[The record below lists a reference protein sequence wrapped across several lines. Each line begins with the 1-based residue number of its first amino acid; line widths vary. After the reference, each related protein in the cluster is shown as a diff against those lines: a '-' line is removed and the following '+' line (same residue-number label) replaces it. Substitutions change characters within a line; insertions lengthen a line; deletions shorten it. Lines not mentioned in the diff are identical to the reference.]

1 MKKPFLL
8 AVIVCLALFTSCEKQ
23 GVPHTGDLTG
33 NIYGIWQLT
42 QKSEAIQTSE
52 GVDKKDYDYTK
63 VHFYLALAEFPIPHA
78 IAKKGSF
85 TDLDLDDVDV
95 DGSTFTFNAEDNT
108 FSCNIMGLPLNG
120 NYKVGTGEKTVTM
133 TFGRTLKYLSMTGT
147 LESVSGG
154 FKMLF
159 PANKLLSFL
168 KKCASVAGQ
177 KNSEI
182 AAIASLAD
190 GYDTFKIGFTL
201 IKQ

>member
-1 MKKPFLL
+1 MKKTFLL
-8 AVIVCLALFTSCEKQ
+8 AVIACIALFTSCEKQ

-95 DGSTFTFNAEDNT
+95 DGSTFTFNAEQKKISFKKILWLTDELLTYSMLLSGTFDVLELTDNT
-108 FSCNIMGLPLNG
+108 FVIQQEEPLI
-120 NYKVGTGEKTVTM
+120 KRTVTY
-133 TFGRTLKYLSMTGT
+133 TYTKR
-147 LESVSGG
+147 
-154 FKMLF
+154 
-159 PANKLLSFL
+159 
-168 KKCASVAGQ
+168 Q
-177 KNSEI
+177 
-182 AAIASLAD
+182 
-190 GYDTFKIGFTL
+190 
-201 IKQ
+201 

>member
-95 DGSTFTFNAEDNT
+95 DGSTFTFNAEQKKISFKKILWLTDELLTYSMLLSGTFDLLELTDNT
-108 FSCNIMGLPLNG
+108 FVIQQEEPLI
-120 NYKVGTGEKTVTM
+120 KRTVTY
-133 TFGRTLKYLSMTGT
+133 TYTKR
-147 LESVSGG
+147 
-154 FKMLF
+154 
-159 PANKLLSFL
+159 
-168 KKCASVAGQ
+168 Q
-177 KNSEI
+177 
-182 AAIASLAD
+182 
-190 GYDTFKIGFTL
+190 
-201 IKQ
+201 

>member
-1 MKKPFLL
+1 MKKTFLL

-42 QKSEAIQTSE
+42 QKSEVIQTSE

-95 DGSTFTFNAEDNT
+95 DGSTFTFNAEQKKISFKKILWLTDELLTYSMLLSGTFDVLELTDNT
-108 FSCNIMGLPLNG
+108 FVIQQEEPLI
-120 NYKVGTGEKTVTM
+120 KRTVTY
-133 TFGRTLKYLSMTGT
+133 TYTKR
-147 LESVSGG
+147 
-154 FKMLF
+154 
-159 PANKLLSFL
+159 
-168 KKCASVAGQ
+168 Q
-177 KNSEI
+177 
-182 AAIASLAD
+182 
-190 GYDTFKIGFTL
+190 
-201 IKQ
+201 

>member
-8 AVIVCLALFTSCEKQ
+8 AVIVCLALFSSCEKQ

-95 DGSTFTFNAEDNT
+95 DGSTFTFNAEQKKISFKKILWLTDELLTYSMLLSGTFDVLELTDNT
-108 FSCNIMGLPLNG
+108 FVIQQEEPLI
-120 NYKVGTGEKTVTM
+120 KRTVTY
-133 TFGRTLKYLSMTGT
+133 TYTKR
-147 LESVSGG
+147 
-154 FKMLF
+154 
-159 PANKLLSFL
+159 
-168 KKCASVAGQ
+168 Q
-177 KNSEI
+177 
-182 AAIASLAD
+182 
-190 GYDTFKIGFTL
+190 
-201 IKQ
+201 

>member
-1 MKKPFLL
+1 MKKTFLL

-95 DGSTFTFNAEDNT
+95 DGSTFTFNAEQKKISFKKILWLTDELLTYSMLLSGTFDVLELTDNT
-108 FSCNIMGLPLNG
+108 FVIQQEEPLI
-120 NYKVGTGEKTVTM
+120 KRTVTYNY
-133 TFGRTLKYLSMTGT
+133 TKR
-147 LESVSGG
+147 
-154 FKMLF
+154 
-159 PANKLLSFL
+159 
-168 KKCASVAGQ
+168 Q
-177 KNSEI
+177 
-182 AAIASLAD
+182 
-190 GYDTFKIGFTL
+190 
-201 IKQ
+201 

>member
-1 MKKPFLL
+1 MKKTFLL

-95 DGSTFTFNAEDNT
+95 DGSTFTFNAEQKKISFKKILWLTDELLTYSMLLSGTFDVLELTDNT
-108 FSCNIMGLPLNG
+108 FVIQQEEPLI
-120 NYKVGTGEKTVTM
+120 KRTVTY
-133 TFGRTLKYLSMTGT
+133 TYTKR
-147 LESVSGG
+147 
-154 FKMLF
+154 
-159 PANKLLSFL
+159 
-168 KKCASVAGQ
+168 Q
-177 KNSEI
+177 
-182 AAIASLAD
+182 
-190 GYDTFKIGFTL
+190 
-201 IKQ
+201 